1 EWSGSKIYKS
11 TDFGDTWAQNHT
23 TGFSGWGSDICREDP
38 NVIVTGS
45 WGAAATMSLDGGVTW
60 TNISSGLNG
69 HGGGILIP
77 DRGYMVCHQGSNV
90 YKLNV
95 QYTVLTSVSE
105 NLVSSVP
112 VDFNLSQNYPN
123 PFNPSTR
130 INYSLPK
137 SDNVSIKIYNELGRE
152 VSTLVNGFKTAG
164 TYEITFDGANL
175 SSGIYFY
182 KLQTTGFT
190 ATKKMLLI
198 K

>member
-1 EWSGSKIYKS
+1 
-11 TDFGDTWAQNHT
+11 
-23 TGFSGWGSDICREDP
+23 
-38 NVIVTGS
+38 
-45 WGAAATMSLDGGVTW
+45 M
-60 TNISSGLNG
+60 
-69 HGGGILIP
+69 
-77 DRGYMVCHQGSNV
+77 
-90 YKLNV
+90 
-95 QYTVLTSVSE
+95 TSVSE